1 MILPVPNPPSPP
13 TMAFYVK
20 VECLRSVISKL
31 SSELSLD
38 PFLFSNPMSR
48 QLSCKDRR
56 NEILVTGL

>member
-38 PFLFSNPMSR
+38 PSCFL
-48 QLSCKDRR
+48 
-56 NEILVTGL
+56 IL